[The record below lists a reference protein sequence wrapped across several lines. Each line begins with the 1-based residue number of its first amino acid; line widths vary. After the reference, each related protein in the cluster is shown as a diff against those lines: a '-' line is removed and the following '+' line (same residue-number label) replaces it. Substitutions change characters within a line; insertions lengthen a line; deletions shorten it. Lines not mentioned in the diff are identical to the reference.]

1 MLEAYARVVALGAVV
16 LGALCFFSW
25 VEGAGW
31 PVLVQAVNMVGIL
44 VGSGMALHLA
54 ARDQMTLATR
64 VFLAPSVVGCTWGIV
79 HAPGALVAVYVLGIG
94 LLVFLGVFV
103 GQERRPARAAAA
115 WLLIYLGATG
125 VRVLGVVPVQ
135 VTPLDTVTLF
145 VAPAM
150 LLVIL
155 VLAGQI
161 TVGRLEDSQAR
172 LLEVNQGL
180 ERVVAE
186 RTIALREALG
196 DAERLLLNVLPHEIA
211 DRLRAGESAIA
222 DAHGDVTILF
232 ADLVGFTRL
241 ASQMEPLSLVELLNA
256 VFSAFDEQVQARG
269 LEKIKTIGDAY
280 MVVGGLPR
288 PRADHATAIC
298 ELALEMQAAVARVN
312 ADRGT
317 EMELRIG
324 IHTGSVVAGVIGRS
338 KFSYDLWGD
347 AVNIASR
354 MESHGAPGRVQISAT
369 TRDAM
374 GPGFATE
381 ARGLVALK
389 GRGELHSWWLLGASE
404 QHGAASG
411 GALPEA

>member
-1 MLEAYARVVALGAVV
+1 MAYARVVALGAVV

-25 VEGAGW
+25 MEGAGW
-31 PVLVQAVNMVGIL
+31 PVLVQALNMVGIL
-44 VGSGMALHLA
+44 LGSAVALRLA
-54 ARDQMTLATR
+54 EQGRMRAATR
-64 VFLAPSVVGCTWGIV
+64 AFLVPSVVGCTWGIV

-94 LLVFLGVFV
+94 LLAFLGVFV
-103 GQERRPARAAAA
+103 GQERNPGRAAIA
-115 WLLIYLGATG
+115 WLLTYVAATA
-125 VRVLGVVPVQ
+125 VRVLEVVPVQ
-135 VTPLDTVTLF
+135 STPLDTVTLF

-161 TVGRLEDSQAR
+161 TIGRLEASQAR
-172 LLEVNQGL
+172 LLEVNLGL
-180 ERVVAE
+180 ERTVAE

-222 DAHGDVTILF
+222 DAHGEVTILF
-232 ADLVGFTRL
+232 ADLVGFTAL
-241 ASQMEPLSLVELLNA
+241 ASKMDPLSLVDLLNA
-256 VFSAFDEQVQARG
+256 VFSAFDEQVEKLG

-288 PRADHATAIC
+288 PRADHAAAIC
-298 ELALEMQAAVARVN
+298 TLALQMQAAVGAVN
-312 ADRGT
+312 AVRGT
-317 EMELRIG
+317 EMDLRIG

-354 MESHGAPGRVQISAT
+354 LESHGAPGRIQISAT
-369 TRDAM
+369 TVRAM
-374 GPGFATE
+374 GAGFQTE
-381 ARGLVALK
+381 ARGLIALK
-389 GRGELHSWWLLGASE
+389 GRGQLESWWLIGT
-404 QHGAASG
+404 
-411 GALPEA
+411 EAPA